1 VTIFGGFAPA
11 IFTWL
16 TEVTHNNAAPSFYL
30 MATAALSMTAVIA
43 VKRRDGIYGNA
54 KAST

>member
-1 VTIFGGFAPA
+1 
-11 IFTWL
+11 
-16 TEVTHNNAAPSFYL
+16 
-30 MATAALSMTAVIA
+30 MATAVVSIAAMLA

>member
-1 VTIFGGFAPA
+1 V
-11 IFTWL
+11 
-16 TEVTHNNAAPSFYL
+16 
-30 MATAALSMTAVIA
+30 LSIAAVIA

>member
-1 VTIFGGFAPA
+1 
-11 IFTWL
+11 
-16 TEVTHNNAAPSFYL
+16 
-30 MATAALSMTAVIA
+30 MATAVVSIAAVIT

>member
-1 VTIFGGFAPA
+1 V
-11 IFTWL
+11 
-16 TEVTHNNAAPSFYL
+16 
-30 MATAALSMTAVIA
+30 LSIAAVII